1 MRVLNRISHSSDS
14 RVPSRFSLLSP
25 IMATVLLSALSTSA
39 WSADGV
45 GRFFQQASADQSVT
59 RHVTLKELGI
69 TAPIIFDGTD
79 SRRELFLP
87 VPAGVPITNA
97 ALQFNGSYLRAD
109 GGRTSMALSVDG
121 YPVVA
126 RRLAEEQG
134 DVSQSIAIPG
144 VARADG
150 FVRFGVRW
158 SSIISETVCSDQ
170 RAPGNALRLEPDS
183 RFTYSYDLSA
193 IKSIATAWSALPP
206 YPVLLMSGKNLTP
219 EAYDT
224 AWRMGLT
231 LKRAG
236 KRPRWLTIPAVGET
250 VNVSSLTVPPDLRG
264 IPAFAALANG
274 GAQYKIKSLAEVG
287 ALFALGGDGA
297 FRADLVIADAALTT
311 TLRNAMNALGAEV
324 QASSPESAEIF
335 KAWLKSDL
343 TILDQANG
351 PDEVRLVT
359 FMGNPVI
366 AAPVG
371 AGAASKVSALF
382 DTLWRPIAASK
393 DLTVESAEALRAK
406 ASTVLLSQFGAINGA
421 IDVADKSERAVT
433 FEIGELVGSG
443 RLPSQVVF
451 DLSAAPG
458 SNGEAPVVSIF
469 MNDYLLGASVMK
481 VDGQPHRVA
490 VDIPYYTLAARN
502 TIRIS
507 FIRQA
512 SKLQCHDVAQSFP
525 VSIFPGSHL
534 KLKQMAPGN
543 NFVGMAARYAKDSS
557 LIVKDAWLKDAG
569 AMLPMTVR
577 IADAAGLSSI
587 HTKFS
592 VLKEGEELKPTTSF
606 LALDIPMEGKAGVE
620 ARDGVL
626 VLNGA
631 EKTPILQL
639 KGLDRV
645 GVAEVTEVNGQS
657 GIRYYTVGKNM
668 PALTG
673 AFRLAHGNLA
683 VMTDSGPVVQI
694 DKNDPT
700 DSRFAKEDNPQSL
713 WQRHMEWWLAAI
725 AVIIF
730 ILISARVAQ
739 VRRNKR
745 KAVEAQQG
753 L

>member
-1 MRVLNRISHSSDS
+1 MFLPLLAVL
-14 RVPSRFSLLSP
+14 
-25 IMATVLLSALSTSA
+25 ALSALPHKA
-39 WSADGV
+39 WSADGI
-45 GRFFQQASADQSVT
+45 GRYFQQASADQSVT
-59 RHVTLKELGI
+59 RHVTLRELGI
-69 TAPIIFDGTD
+69 SAPIIFDGTD

-97 ALQFNGSYLRAD
+97 ALQFDGSYLRAD
-109 GGRTSMALSVDG
+109 GGRTSLALSVDG

-134 DVSQSIAIPG
+134 DVSQAIAIPG
-144 VARADG
+144 VPRADG

-170 RAPGNALRLEPDS
+170 RAPGNALRLEPSS
-183 RFTYSYDLSA
+183 RFTYSYDLGA
-193 IKSIATAWSALPP
+193 IKSISTAWSALPP
-206 YPVLLMSGKNLTP
+206 YPVVLMSSKALTP
-219 EAYDT
+219 DAYDT

-236 KRPRWLTIPAVGET
+236 KRPRWLTVPAVGDT
-250 VNVSSLTVPPDLRG
+250 VDVSSLSVPPELRV
-264 IPAFAALANG
+264 IPAFAALVNG
-274 GAQYKIKSLAEVG
+274 GGQFKIKSNAEVA
-287 ALFALGGDGA
+287 ALFVLGADSA
-297 FRADLVIADAALTT
+297 FRADLVVADPALTT
-311 TLRNAMNALGAEV
+311 VLRNAMNALGAEI
-324 QASSPESAEIF
+324 QASSPESAGIYQ
-335 KAWLKSDL
+335 AWLKSDMS
-343 TILDQANG
+343 ILDQANG
-351 PDEVRLVT
+351 PDQVRLVT

-366 AAPVG
+366 TTPVG
-371 AGAASKVSALF
+371 AGAASKTSALF

-393 DLTVESAEALRAK
+393 ELSVETAEALRAK
-406 ASTVLLSQFGAINGA
+406 ASTVLLSQFGSINGA

-458 SNGEAPVVSIF
+458 TNGEAPVVSIF
-469 MNDYLLGASVMK
+469 MNDYLLGANVMTA
-481 VDGQPHRVA
+481 DGQPHRIA

-507 FIRQA
+507 FIRQS

-543 NFVGMAARYAKDSS
+543 NFVGMAARYAKDST

-592 VLKEGEELKPTTSF
+592 VLKEGEVLKPTSSF
-606 LALDIPMEGKAGVE
+606 LALDVPMEGKAGVE

-645 GVAEVTEVNGQS
+645 GVAEVTEVNGQT

-683 VMTDSGPVVQI
+683 VMTDAGTVVQI

-745 KAVEAQQG
+745 KAMEAQQG